1 MPNSKDLAANTAPK
15 ILIIGD
21 GGTEKTRFLASAGVF
36 VYDFDK
42 GMDSTA
48 GQDVEYVTFKDAPHG
63 SKAFNK
69 EEGIY
74 PYGEA
79 WPAFINHLNTVVW
92 PQVEKGTFPFRGI
105 GLDSLTTLSN
115 ISMNYV
121 LKGNG
126 KAAAAP
132 EIQHWGQQLRLL
144 ETVMDQLTAWN
155 IAVMVTAHIKR
166 DDNIVTSI
174 TEYLP
179 MVAGQL
185 SGRVGIYF
193 GEVYYTKRVGT
204 GNDTRTVFI
213 TVAQGM
219 YKQAKSRR
227 NVPNDTAAKWS
238 AIEPYLTGTKR

>member
-1 MPNSKDLAANTAPK
+1 MPNSKDLTANAAPK

-36 VYDFDK
+36 IYDFDN

-48 GQDVEYVTFKDAPHG
+48 GQDVEYITFKDAPYN

-69 EEGIY
+69 DQGIY

-92 PQVEKGTFPFRGI
+92 PQIEKGTFPFRGV
-105 GLDSLTTLSN
+105 GLDSLTTLAML
-115 ISMNYV
+115 SMNYV
-121 LKGNG
+121 LKGDG
-126 KAAAAP
+126 KSGKNP
-132 EIQHWGQQLRLL
+132 EIQHWGTQLRLL
-144 ETVMDQLTAWN
+144 ETLMDQLTAWN
-155 IAVMVTAHIKR
+155 IAVMVVAHIKR
-166 DDNIVTSI
+166 DDNLVNQT

-185 SGRVGIYF
+185 SGKIGIFF

-204 GNDTRTVFI
+204 GLDLRTVFI
-213 TVAQGM
+213 TAAQGM

-227 NVPNDTAAKWS
+227 NVPNDTPAKWS
-238 AIEPYLTGTKR
+238 AIEPYLLGTKK